1 RCLVTTCLLREG
13 GRVEERDGGADGHR
27 DEHVRSVPPPPSV
40 DGHDV
45 RIRSHDLWEYR
56 NPAAPVK
63 VARHRPQH
71 HGASEVPARRAGAT
85 PEKHSHLAARLR
97 YHPRMSRRTAQRE
110 AIMSALADAE
120 GPLTAQEVHERARGR
135 LNGLGLATVYRNLGQ
150 LEEGGDVVSVHLPQ
164 DAARYELS
172 GRGHHHHFRCVR
184 CGS

>member
-1 RCLVTTCLLREG
+1 M
-13 GRVEERDGGADGHR
+13 
-27 DEHVRSVPPPPSV
+27 
-40 DGHDV
+40 
-45 RIRSHDLWEYR
+45 
-56 NPAAPVK
+56 
-63 VARHRPQH
+63 RH
-71 HGASEVPARRAGAT
+71 ASET
-85 PEKHSHLAARLR
+85 PGRHPIHASEKHSHGEAIVR

-110 AIMSALADAE
+110 AIMSTLAEAE

-184 CGS
+184 CGSVFELDAGCPVAMLEGVTLPGGLRVLGHELVLFGLCAACAAQDETPS